1 MLLFLLL
8 SPQSYDVELFLS
20 LERSYHFCFTS
31 FCCHLSFCFSVVVV
45 VVLFYSSYI
54 HFDICC
60 LEIDVVVVYVL
71 QSSLLCFIVFILL
84 LLFSE
89 QLID

>member
-1 MLLFLLL
+1 MMLSCFFLWRGATTF
-8 SPQSYDVELFLS
+8 VF
-20 LERSYHFCFTS
+20 S
-31 FCCHLSFCFSVVVV
+31 FCCHLSFCFSVVV

-60 LEIDVVVVYVL
+60 LEIDVVVVVL

-84 LLFSE
+84 LLFFRTVDR
-89 QLID
+89 LIELVR

>member
-1 MLLFLLL
+1 M
-8 SPQSYDVELFLS
+8 FLS
-20 LERSYHFCFTS
+20 LERSYHFCFAS

-60 LEIDVVVVYVL
+60 LEIDVFVVVYVL
-71 QSSLLCFIVFILL
+71 QSSLLCFIVFIVVVV
-84 LLFSE
+84 FRTVDR
-89 QLID
+89 LIELV

>member
-1 MLLFLLL
+1 M
-8 SPQSYDVELFLS
+8 FLS

-45 VVLFYSSYI
+45 VVVVVLFYSSYI

-60 LEIDVVVVYVL
+60 LEIDVVVVVVQL
-71 QSSLLCFIVFILL
+71 CFAIESSLLHCFYFVVVVFRTVDR
-84 LLFSE
+84 
-89 QLID
+89 LIELVR

>member
-1 MLLFLLL
+1 M
-8 SPQSYDVELFLS
+8 FLS
-20 LERSYHFCFTS
+20 LERSYHFCFFS

-60 LEIDVVVVYVL
+60 LEIDVVVYVL
-71 QSSLLCFIVFILL
+71 QSSLLCFIVFIAVVVV
-84 LLFSE
+84 FRTVDR
-89 QLID
+89 LIELVR

>member
-1 MLLFLLL
+1 MLLSCFFLWRGATTF
-8 SPQSYDVELFLS
+8 VF
-20 LERSYHFCFTS
+20 S

-60 LEIDVVVVYVL
+60 CLEIDVVVVVYVL
-71 QSSLLCFIVFILL
+71 QSSLLCFIVFIAVDVVV
-84 LLFSE
+84 FQNS
-89 QLID
+89 